1 MKKLELIALEGI
13 PLIEEGDDLVE
24 IILSAIKRNK
34 ICLSNGNVLVIAQ
47 KIVSKSE
54 GRYASLNDIKPS
66 QQAIDL
72 SRETD
77 KDPKL
82 VQLILNESKEVVRYR
97 KGVIAERIFSFDQAR
112 KEFIKSVTISV
123 GSDFKELDSLT
134 SQLKELS
141 TNGSGSPIV
150 ISYSGN
156 NAKADIQLPKELTVE
171 VSDLS
176 YRTLESICGKGNVDL
191 VYYARPYIH

>member
-1 MKKLELIALEGI
+1 M
-13 PLIEEGDDLVE
+13 
-24 IILSAIKRNK
+24 
-34 ICLSNGNVLVIAQ
+34 
-47 KIVSKSE
+47 
-54 GRYASLNDIKPS
+54 
-66 QQAIDL
+66 
-72 SRETD
+72 
-77 KDPKL
+77 
-82 VQLILNESKEVVRYR
+82 
-97 KGVIAERIFSFDQAR
+97 IAERILSFDQAR
-112 KEFIKSVTISV
+112 KEFIKFVTISV
-123 GSDFKELDSLT
+123 GSDFKGLDSLT

-156 NAKADIQLPKELTVE
+156 NAKADIQLPKELTIE